1 MMLEGRTDNT
11 IKNHWNSSMK
21 KKVDELAKEF
31 DDRWRKHCQDK
42 QITYI
47 GSQPITSKVNYPS
60 SYKQQMI
67 KFEQELERHFRA
79 VVTQQNERYFELK
92 AMELLGKYY
101 EEGDCLSKAMAEM
114 LLKSLNKDIKDFRVS
129 PSFAKGRDLK
139 DTAFTDRE
147 FLKKTAIDSVVQSR
161 TDTSNIAKS
170 SISKLVF
177 DRTPEIEVKP
187 FNDGAYI
194 SQAEG

>member
-1 MMLEGRTDNT
+1 
-11 IKNHWNSSMK
+11 
-21 KKVDELAKEF
+21 
-31 DDRWRKHCQDK
+31 
-42 QITYI
+42 
-47 GSQPITSKVNYPS
+47 
-60 SYKQQMI
+60 
-67 KFEQELERHFRA
+67 
-79 VVTQQNERYFELK
+79 
-92 AMELLGKYY
+92 MELLGKYY

-147 FLKKTAIDSVVQSR
+147 FLKKTAVDSVVQSR

>member
-1 MMLEGRTDNT
+1 
-11 IKNHWNSSMK
+11 
-21 KKVDELAKEF
+21 
-31 DDRWRKHCQDK
+31 
-42 QITYI
+42 
-47 GSQPITSKVNYPS
+47 
-60 SYKQQMI
+60 MI

-139 DTAFTDRE
+139 DTNFTDRE
-147 FLKKTAIDSVVQSR
+147 FLKKTAVDSIVRSR
-161 TDTSNIAKS
+161 TENSNIAKS
-170 SISKLVF
+170 SSTHSGGISHRRILLFV
-177 DRTPEIEVKP
+177 V
-187 FNDGAYI
+187 I
-194 SQAEG
+194 SCCLEEG

>member
-1 MMLEGRTDNT
+1 
-11 IKNHWNSSMK
+11 
-21 KKVDELAKEF
+21 
-31 DDRWRKHCQDK
+31 
-42 QITYI
+42 
-47 GSQPITSKVNYPS
+47 
-60 SYKQQMI
+60 
-67 KFEQELERHFRA
+67 
-79 VVTQQNERYFELK
+79 
-92 AMELLGKYY
+92 MELLGKYY

-129 PSFAKGRDLK
+129 PSFAKGRELK

-194 SQAEG
+194 SQAEGLEDHSKDRRSVSFRNMRRSNDNAALVIQSNQSERSKDESSNRNLQTSEMSFTNKIQLPHLAGLKRRRGRPPLAKLAI